1 MGRLVLFGTAA
12 AVLVFAGNLVA
23 QGLSTINGTVADS
36 SAAVIAGA
44 RVTVVE
50 VDTGLARSTF
60 SNAEGLYVLGSLRP
74 TRYTMTAE
82 ASGFRKFTES
92 GITLQANDT
101 TALNVRLE
109 VGGVNDVVEVQ
120 A

>member
-1 MGRLVLFGTAA
+1 MARFVLSGTAGA
-12 AVLVFAGNLVA
+12 ALVFFGNLFA

-36 SAAVIAGA
+36 SGAVMTGA

-50 VDTGLARSTF
+50 VDTGLERSTV

-82 ASGFRKFTES
+82 AAGFRKFSES

-101 TALNVRLE
+101 
-109 VGGVNDVVEVQ
+109 
-120 A
+120 

>member
-1 MGRLVLFGTAA
+1 MEIPLSLRGQKMGRFVLLCTAT
-12 AVLVFAGNLVA
+12 AVLVFARSLFA

-36 SAAVIAGA
+36 SGAVIAGA

-50 VDTGLARSTF
+50 VDTGLARSTV
-60 SNAEGLYVLGSLRP
+60 SNGEGLYVLGSLRP

-82 ASGFRKFTES
+82 ATGFSKFTES

-101 TALNVRLE
+101 TTFQIR
-109 VGGVNDVVEVQ
+109 
-120 A
+120 